1 MTSTSLSLLK
11 NMPVF
16 GAVSSPTLAFIL
28 ARCTLVSRDVDEF
41 FFTDTDDAES
51 MYVIGSGRVKVI
63 REHEGKRHQLAELGP
78 GDCFGEMA
86 LIECAPRS
94 ASVQALEPCEALE
107 VGLDVLHALYEHDLE
122 QFVLV
127 EMNLARELSRRLRS
141 ADEQLFNAKVAA
153 SQLGG
158 NYRWYLV

>member
-1 MTSTSLSLLK
+1 MTTAHFALLK

-16 GAVSSPTLAFIL
+16 GAVDEDTLSFIVE
-28 ARCTLVSRDVDEF
+28 RSTPVTRDTGEY
-41 FFTDTDDAES
+41 FFTHTDDATS
-51 MYVIGSGRVKVI
+51 MYVMGRGRVTVV
-63 REHEGKRHQLAELGP
+63 REHEGKRYDLAELGP

-107 VGLDVLHALYEHDLE
+107 VGLDVLHGLYEYNLE

-127 EMNLARELSRRLRS
+127 EMNLARELSRRLRF